1 MQRYHFSVIGK
12 RKGDNSFRLSS
23 YLWKEIR
30 LVEMA
35 GIRIDSAETME
46 RVIREVGFI
55 PFFRNRIPGFSIQEM
70 TPREYWFDGEEGILG
85 PWDWKI
91 ECVRSGDIAYGKFLC
106 GGKASFATVEWY
118 REIMNLQRSRF
129 SPDEAGEKILGYI
142 STHGS
147 ISIKEVRGLLEVR
160 KSAAD
165 AAIARLQRQ
174 CRVVTGDLTRVY
186 RGPNLKYSGWQ
197 VATFCRP
204 EDIFTGDSSF
214 QAFTS
219 IPGFPFKADSD
230 PLHTDHSPEESLEVL
245 VDHILSIS
253 PSPAARKDV
262 MKILL

>member
-1 MQRYHFSVIGK
+1 MVGF
-12 RKGDNSFRLSS
+12 
-23 YLWKEIR
+23 
-30 LVEMA
+30 
-35 GIRIDSAETME
+35 RIDSAEAMG
-46 RVIREVGFI
+46 RAIREIGFI

-91 ECVRSGDIAYGKFLC
+91 ECVQSGDIAYGKFLC

-129 SPDEAGEKILGYI
+129 SPDKAGEMILEYVSG
-142 STHGS
+142 HGS
-147 ISIKEVRGLLEVR
+147 ISIKEVRSLLGVR

-174 CRVVTGDLTRVY
+174 CRIVTGDLTRVY

-214 QAFTS
+214 AAFTS
-219 IPGFPFKADSD
+219 VPGFPFAGDAD
-230 PLHTDHSPEESLEVL
+230 PLHTDHSPEESFEVL
-245 VDHILSIS
+245 ADHIGSLYPDLL
-253 PSPAARKDV
+253 PSPVRREDIAKVLA
-262 MKILL
+262 

>member
-1 MQRYHFSVIGK
+1 
-12 RKGDNSFRLSS
+12 
-23 YLWKEIR
+23 
-30 LVEMA
+30 MA

-142 STHGS
+142 STRGRGKWYGS
-147 ISIKEVRGLLEVR
+147 LTEQLVFIPYLMSGVAFSTMYFAMFSTSHLGGLIPSLYGTFTLIVLT
-160 KSAAD
+160 S
-165 AAIARLQRQ
+165 
-174 CRVVTGDLTRVY
+174 VV
-186 RGPNLKYSGWQ
+186 KH
-197 VATFCRP
+197 
-204 EDIFTGDSSF
+204 
-214 QAFTS
+214 
-219 IPGFPFKADSD
+219 FPFASRSGTANMMQIADI
-230 PLHTDHSPEESLEVL
+230 
-245 VDHILSIS
+245 ILDMMSAITITQQT
-253 PSPAARKDV
+253 A
-262 MKILL
+262 I